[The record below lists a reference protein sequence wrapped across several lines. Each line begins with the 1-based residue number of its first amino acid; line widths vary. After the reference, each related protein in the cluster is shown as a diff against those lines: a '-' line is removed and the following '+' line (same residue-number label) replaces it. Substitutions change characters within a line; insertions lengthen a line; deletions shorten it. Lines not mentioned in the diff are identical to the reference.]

1 MTIQLIFKIAAVG
14 ILVSVLNQILKHSG
28 REDQAFLVSLAGL
41 LVVLFWIVPYIAEL
55 FETIQKLFRF
65 RRGLMVKIALAGI
78 VVVLCALLLKNEKAE
93 YAVFISM
100 SGCLMIF
107 LFGISK
113 LEVIL
118 TAIGR
123 LEGYLG
129 AGSEY
134 LPILLR
140 IVGITYLAEFAA
152 DLCRDAGFPRWRGR
166 WSWREN

>member
-1 MTIQLIFKIAAVG
+1 
-14 ILVSVLNQILKHSG
+14 
-28 REDQAFLVSLAGL
+28 
-41 LVVLFWIVPYIAEL
+41 
-55 FETIQKLFRF
+55 
-65 RRGLMVKIALAGI
+65 MVKIALAGI
-78 VVVLCALLLKNEKAE
+78 VVVLCSLLIKQEKGE

-113 LEVIL
+113 LEAIL
-118 TAIGR
+118 EAIGR
-123 LEGYLG
+123 LDSYLG

-152 DLCRDAGFPRWRGR
+152 DLCRDAGFAAIAGQVELAGKLTIMAVSLPVILGLL
-166 WSWREN
+166 EALEGFLP